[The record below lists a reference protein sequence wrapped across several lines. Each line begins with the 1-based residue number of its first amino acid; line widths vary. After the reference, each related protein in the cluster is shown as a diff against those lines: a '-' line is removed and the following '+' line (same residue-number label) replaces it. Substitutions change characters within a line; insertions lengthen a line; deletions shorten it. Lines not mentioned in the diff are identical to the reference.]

1 MELFMAYQV
10 YIVNIVFA
18 GVLLVVGKKYHA
30 NFYSQCDKISKAL
43 EQTAEELKKIRRDE
57 YELRYYDIDN
67 IISDNKFLKESW
79 NEYKKTLTAY
89 QNSDIVHLYST
100 QATSDYIN
108 FYAIVRNLNIEFW
121 QNLGGI
127 FTGIGI
133 FGTFAGLVI
142 GLHGIDVTTAN
153 VDAMKAG
160 IGNLLS
166 GISTA
171 FLTSVMGILC
181 ALGFNFFHNK
191 CVIKVKDNLI
201 AIVEILEDMYPRRT
215 QEIWLADTLI
225 QNKQQTEAL
234 QNLSSELAIALGD
247 QLEQKL
253 SPSFDR
259 LVKDLAKIMQENLA
273 PTLQGVKESLDNLNN
288 GGVKAISE
296 GINDGVGN
304 ELKGFA
310 NTLID
315 LQNSMQKS
323 FAATQ
328 QTGASANE
336 KLSNMVD
343 ELTEKIAQG
352 SSDALKAQNEQIE
365 KMAEKMQEVTD
376 NMSKAAVAG
385 GGELSR
391 VIAEVTSVMKGSID
405 SAAEK
410 QNATLTATCE
420 QIRSVLADV
429 NENLVKTTN
438 DTTKAQQTQVEAA
451 VLQMNSIMNKMNEA
465 AESSNTEITKAIA
478 EVSLLLKDT
487 LSSTAVKQK
496 ETLEE
501 TCEQIKNALNDVNE
515 NLKKATDKMVEASAT
530 ANAALINTVDTVKNR
545 AEDTANIY
553 VQSAGKQA
561 EAMDSAS
568 VAMRQ
573 NLSATVDKLQEL
585 LDGHDHAMTK
595 AYNEFDTITQKAST
609 IVNEA
614 SESAEKFAAAAVPVT
629 QATNGLREQMVEV
642 VKANT
647 DFNKAVSSQNAVLA
661 ETARMNEIALNKYLQ
676 SLDSTQ
682 KQWQAYEKHFAG
694 VSGELQRTFE
704 VLESGI
710 KNYQTTTDRGLKN
723 TLADYDKSMT
733 NTITV
738 LSDRISELN
747 EMTEA
752 LADSAKALRKSRSL

>member
-1 MELFMAYQV
+1 MAYQT
-10 YIVNIVFA
+10 YIVNITFA
-18 GVLLVVGKKYHA
+18 IILVRVIKKYYD

-153 VDAMKAG
+153 IDVMKAS

-191 CVIKVKDNLI
+191 CVTKVKDNLV

-225 QNKQQTEAL
+225 QNKHQTEAL

-273 PTLQGVKESLDNLNN
+273 PTLQVVKESLDNLNN
-288 GGVKAISE
+288 GGVKAIGE

-343 ELTEKIAQG
+343 ELTEKIVQG
-352 SSDALKAQNEQIE
+352 SSAALKAQNEQIE
-365 KMAEKMQEVTD
+365 KMAEQMQEVTD
-376 NMSKAAVAG
+376 KMSKAAVAG

-391 VIAEVTSVMKGSID
+391 AIAEVTSVMKGTMEI
-405 SAAEK
+405 
-410 QNATLTATCE
+410 
-420 QIRSVLADV
+420 V
-429 NENLVKTTN
+429 
-438 DTTKAQQTQVEAA
+438 QQ
-451 VLQMNSIMNKMNEA
+451 
-465 AESSNTEITKAIA
+465 
-478 EVSLLLKDT
+478 
-487 LSSTAVKQK
+487 
-496 ETLEE
+496 
-501 TCEQIKNALNDVNE
+501 
-515 NLKKATDKMVEASAT
+515 
-530 ANAALINTVDTVKNR
+530 KNR
-545 AEDTANIY
+545 
-553 VQSAGKQA
+553 
-561 EAMDSAS
+561 M
-568 VAMRQ
+568 
-573 NLSATVDKLQEL
+573 L
-585 LDGHDHAMTK
+585 H
-595 AYNEFDTITQKAST
+595 
-609 IVNEA
+609 
-614 SESAEKFAAAAVPVT
+614 
-629 QATNGLREQMVEV
+629 
-642 VKANT
+642 
-647 DFNKAVSSQNAVLA
+647 
-661 ETARMNEIALNKYLQ
+661 
-676 SLDSTQ
+676 
-682 KQWQAYEKHFAG
+682 
-694 VSGELQRTFE
+694 
-704 VLESGI
+704 
-710 KNYQTTTDRGLKN
+710 
-723 TLADYDKSMT
+723 
-733 NTITV
+733 
-738 LSDRISELN
+738 
-747 EMTEA
+747 
-752 LADSAKALRKSRSL
+752 

>member
-1 MELFMAYQV
+1 MAYQV

-18 GVLLVVGKKYHA
+18 GALLVVGKKYHA

-288 GGVKAISE
+288 GGVKAIGE

>member
-57 YELRYYDIDN
+57 CELRYYDIDN

-288 GGVKAISE
+288 GGVKAIGE

>member
-153 VDAMKAG
+153 VDVMKAS

-191 CVIKVKDNLI
+191 CVTKVKDNLV

-225 QNKQQTEAL
+225 QNKHQTESL

-288 GGVKAISE
+288 GGVKAIGE

-365 KMAEKMQEVTD
+365 KMAEQMQEVTD
-376 NMSKAAVAG
+376 KMSKAAVAG

-391 VIAEVTSVMKGSID
+391 AIAEVTSVMKGTMD

>member
-288 GGVKAISE
+288 GGVKAIGE

-376 NMSKAAVAG
+376 NMSKVAVAG

-391 VIAEVTSVMKGSID
+391 AIADVTSVMKGSID

-451 VLQMNSIMNKMNEA
+451 VLQMNSIMSKMSEA
-465 AESSNTEITKAIA
+465 AEKSNTEMTKAIA

-501 TCEQIKNALNDVNE
+501 TCEQIKNGLNDVNE

-568 VAMRQ
+568 VVMRQ
-573 NLSATVDKLQEL
+573 NLSATVDKLREL
-585 LDGHDHAMTK
+585 LDGHDNAMTK

-629 QATNGLREQMVEV
+629 QATNGLREQIVEV
-642 VKANT
+642 VRANT
-647 DFNKAVSSQNAVLA
+647 DFNKAVSSQNAFLA

-752 LADSAKALRKSRSL
+752 LADSAKVLRKSRGL

>member
-1 MELFMAYQV
+1 MEFFMAYQA
-10 YIVNIVFA
+10 YIVNITFA
-18 GVLLVVGKKYHA
+18 IILVVVIKKYYDK
-30 NFYSQCDKISKAL
+30 FYSQCDKISTAL
-43 EQTAEELKKIRRDE
+43 EQTAQELKKIRKDE

-67 IISDNKFLKESW
+67 IISENKFLKESW
-79 NEYKKTLTAY
+79 NEYKKTLTTY

-108 FYAIVRNLNIEFW
+108 FYTVVRNLNIEFW

-142 GLHGIDVTTAN
+142 GLFGVDVTTADID
-153 VDAMKAG
+153 VMKAS

-171 FLTSVMGILC
+171 FLTSVMGVFC
-181 ALGFNFFHNK
+181 ALGFNYFHNS
-191 CVIKVKDNLI
+191 CVTNVKDNI
-201 AIVEILEDMYPRRT
+201 VTIVEILEDMYPRRT

-288 GGVKAISE
+288 GGVKAIGE

-438 DTTKAQQTQVEAA
+438 NTTKAQQTQVEAA

-465 AESSNTEITKAIA
+465 AESSNTAITKAIA

-515 NLKKATDKMVEASAT
+515 NLKKATDKMVEASVT

-561 EAMDSAS
+561 EAMDSAA

-585 LDGHDHAMTK
+585 LDVHDHAMTK

-752 LADSAKALRKSRSL
+752 LADSVKALRKSRSL

>member
-1 MELFMAYQV
+1 MAYQV

-288 GGVKAISE
+288 GGVKAIGE

>member
-288 GGVKAISE
+288 GGVKAIGE

-545 AEDTANIY
+545 AEDTADIY

-573 NLSATVDKLQEL
+573 NLSATVDKLREL

-595 AYNEFDTITQKAST
+595 AYNEFNTITQKAST

-629 QATNGLREQMVEV
+629 QATNGLREQIVEV
-642 VKANT
+642 VRANT

-661 ETARMNEIALNKYLQ
+661 ETARMNEVTLNKYLQ

>member
-142 GLHGIDVTTAN
+142 GLHGIDVITAN

-288 GGVKAISE
+288 GGVKAIGE

>member
-288 GGVKAISE
+288 GGVKAIGE

>member
-288 GGVKAISE
+288 GGVKAIGE

-391 VIAEVTSVMKGSID
+391 AIADVTSVMKGSID

-451 VLQMNSIMNKMNEA
+451 VLQMNSIMSKMSEA
-465 AESSNTEITKAIA
+465 AEKSNTEMTKAIA

-501 TCEQIKNALNDVNE
+501 TCEQIKNGLNDVNE

-568 VAMRQ
+568 VVMRQ
-573 NLSATVDKLQEL
+573 NLSATVDKLREL
-585 LDGHDHAMTK
+585 LDGHDNAMTK

-629 QATNGLREQMVEV
+629 QATNGLREQIVEV
-642 VKANT
+642 VRANT
-647 DFNKAVSSQNAVLA
+647 DFNKAVSSQNAFLA

-752 LADSAKALRKSRSL
+752 LADSAKVLRKSRGL

>member
-79 NEYKKTLTAY
+79 NEYKKTLTTY

-288 GGVKAISE
+288 GGVKAIGE

-573 NLSATVDKLQEL
+573 NLSATIDKLQEL

>member
-288 GGVKAISE
+288 GGVKAIGE

-451 VLQMNSIMNKMNEA
+451 VLGIGPNFG
-465 AESSNTEITKAIA
+465 
-478 EVSLLLKDT
+478 VGLLHECG
-487 LSSTAVKQK
+487 ST
-496 ETLEE
+496 
-501 TCEQIKNALNDVNE
+501 
-515 NLKKATDKMVEASAT
+515 
-530 ANAALINTVDTVKNR
+530 
-545 AEDTANIY
+545 
-553 VQSAGKQA
+553 
-561 EAMDSAS
+561 
-568 VAMRQ
+568 
-573 NLSATVDKLQEL
+573 
-585 LDGHDHAMTK
+585 
-595 AYNEFDTITQKAST
+595 
-609 IVNEA
+609 
-614 SESAEKFAAAAVPVT
+614 
-629 QATNGLREQMVEV
+629 
-642 VKANT
+642 
-647 DFNKAVSSQNAVLA
+647 
-661 ETARMNEIALNKYLQ
+661 
-676 SLDSTQ
+676 
-682 KQWQAYEKHFAG
+682 
-694 VSGELQRTFE
+694 
-704 VLESGI
+704 
-710 KNYQTTTDRGLKN
+710 
-723 TLADYDKSMT
+723 
-733 NTITV
+733 
-738 LSDRISELN
+738 
-747 EMTEA
+747 
-752 LADSAKALRKSRSL
+752 

>member
-1 MELFMAYQV
+1 MEFFMAYQT
-10 YIVNIVFA
+10 YIVNSFFA
-18 GVLLVVGKKYHA
+18 GIIVWVIQRYYA
-30 NFYSQCDKISKAL
+30 NFYSQCDKISMAL
-43 EQTAEELKKIRRDE
+43 EKTAQELKKIRKDE

-67 IISDNKFLKESW
+67 IISENEVLKESW
-79 NEYKKTLTAY
+79 NEYKKTLTVY
-89 QNSDIVHLYST
+89 QGLDSTHLYST

-108 FYAIVRNLNIEFW
+108 FSTVIRKLNIEFW
-121 QNLGGI
+121 QNLGGV

-133 FGTFAGLVI
+133 FGTFLGLVI
-142 GLHGIDVTTAN
+142 GLFGVDVTTAN
-153 VDAMKAG
+153 IDAMKAS

-171 FLTSVMGILC
+171 FLTSVMGVLC
-181 ALGFNFFHNK
+181 ALLFNWLHNR
-191 CVIKVKDNLI
+191 CITNVKDNLSV
-201 AIVEILEDMYPRRT
+201 IVEMLEDMYPRRT
-215 QEIWLADTLI
+215 QERWMADALA
-225 QNKQQTEAL
+225 QNQQQTEAL

-259 LVKDLAKIMQENLA
+259 LVKDSAKIMQENLA

-288 GGVKAISE
+288 GGVKAIGE

-336 KLSNMVD
+336 KLTNMVD

-352 SSDALKAQNEQIE
+352 SSAALKAQNEQIE
-365 KMAEKMQEVTD
+365 KIAEQMQEVTD
-376 NMSKAAVAG
+376 KMSKAAVAG

-391 VIAEVTSVMKGSID
+391 AIAEVTSVMKGTMD

-429 NENLVKTTN
+429 NENLIKTTN

-451 VLQMNSIMNKMNEA
+451 VLQMKSIMSKMSEA
-465 AESSNTEITKAIA
+465 AENSNNEMTKAIS
-478 EVSLLLKDT
+478 EVSLLLKET
-487 LSSTAVKQK
+487 MSSTDVKQK

-545 AEDTANIY
+545 AEDTADIY

-573 NLSATVDKLQEL
+573 NLSATVDKLREL

-595 AYNEFDTITQKAST
+595 AYNEFNTITQKAST

-642 VKANT
+642 VRANT

-661 ETARMNEIALNKYLQ
+661 ETARMNEVALNKYLQ
-676 SLDSTQ
+676 SLEATQ
-682 KQWQAYEKHFAG
+682 KQWQAYEKHFAD

-704 VLESGI
+704 VLEDGI
-710 KNYQTTTDRGLKN
+710 KNYQATTDRGLKN

-752 LADSAKALRKSRSL
+752 LADSAKALSKSRNI

>member
-89 QNSDIVHLYST
+89 QNSDIVYLYST

-288 GGVKAISE
+288 GGVKAIGE

-545 AEDTANIY
+545 AEDTADIY

-573 NLSATVDKLQEL
+573 NLSATVDKLREL

-595 AYNEFDTITQKAST
+595 AYNEFNTITQKAST

-629 QATNGLREQMVEV
+629 QATNGLREQIVEV
-642 VKANT
+642 VRANT

-661 ETARMNEIALNKYLQ
+661 ETARMNEVTLNKYLQ

>member
-288 GGVKAISE
+288 GGVKAIGE

-738 LSDRISELN
+738 LSNRISELN

>member
-288 GGVKAISE
+288 GGVKAIGE

-545 AEDTANIY
+545 AEDTDNIY

-568 VAMRQ
+568 VVMRQ

>member
-288 GGVKAISE
+288 GGVKAIGE

-323 FAATQ
+323 FADTQ

-515 NLKKATDKMVEASAT
+515 NLKKATDRMVEASAT
-530 ANAALINTVDTVKNR
+530 ANAALINTVDTVKSR

-568 VAMRQ
+568 VVMRQ

-614 SESAEKFAAAAVPVT
+614 SESAEKFAVAAVPVT
-629 QATNGLREQMVEV
+629 QATNGLREQIVEV
-642 VKANT
+642 VRANT

-661 ETARMNEIALNKYLQ
+661 ETARMNEVTLNKYLQ

-704 VLESGI
+704 VLENGI

>member
-18 GVLLVVGKKYHA
+18 GALLVVGKKYHA

-288 GGVKAISE
+288 GGVKAIGE

-391 VIAEVTSVMKGSID
+391 VIAEVTSLMKGSID

-465 AESSNTEITKAIA
+465 AESSNTEITKAIS

-515 NLKKATDKMVEASAT
+515 NLKKATDKMVEASVT

-561 EAMDSAS
+561 EAMDSAA

-585 LDGHDHAMTK
+585 LDVHDHAMTK

>member
-288 GGVKAISE
+288 GGVKAIGE

-515 NLKKATDKMVEASAT
+515 NLKKATDRMVEASAT
-530 ANAALINTVDTVKNR
+530 ANAALINTVDTVKSR

-568 VAMRQ
+568 VVMRQ

-614 SESAEKFAAAAVPVT
+614 SESAEKFAVAAVPVT
-629 QATNGLREQMVEV
+629 QATNGLREQIVEV
-642 VKANT
+642 VRANT

-661 ETARMNEIALNKYLQ
+661 ETARMNEVTLNKYLQ

-704 VLESGI
+704 VLENGI

>member
-288 GGVKAISE
+288 GGVKAIGE

-704 VLESGI
+704 VLESSI

>member
-18 GVLLVVGKKYHA
+18 GALLVVGKKYHA

-288 GGVKAISE
+288 GGVKAIGE

-465 AESSNTEITKAIA
+465 AESSNTEITKAIS

-515 NLKKATDKMVEASAT
+515 NLKKATDKMVEASVT

-561 EAMDSAS
+561 EAMDSAA

-585 LDGHDHAMTK
+585 LDVHDHAMTK

>member
-89 QNSDIVHLYST
+89 QNSDIVHLHST

-153 VDAMKAG
+153 VDVMKAS

-191 CVIKVKDNLI
+191 CVTKVKDNLV

-225 QNKQQTEAL
+225 QNKHQTESL

-288 GGVKAISE
+288 GGVKAIGE

-365 KMAEKMQEVTD
+365 KMAEQMQEVTD
-376 NMSKAAVAG
+376 KMSKAAVAG

-391 VIAEVTSVMKGSID
+391 AIAEVTSVMKGTMD

>member
-18 GVLLVVGKKYHA
+18 GALLVVGKKYHA

-288 GGVKAISE
+288 GGVKAIGE

>member
-288 GGVKAISE
+288 GGVKAIGE

-752 LADSAKALRKSRSL
+752 LADSAKALRKSRNL

>member
-225 QNKQQTEAL
+225 QNKQQTEVL

-288 GGVKAISE
+288 GGVKAIGE

>member
-247 QLEQKL
+247 KLEQKL

-288 GGVKAISE
+288 GGVKAIGE

>member
-288 GGVKAISE
+288 GGVKAIGE

-573 NLSATVDKLQEL
+573 NLSATIDKLQEL

>member
-1 MELFMAYQV
+1 MAYQV

-288 GGVKAISE
+288 GGVKAIGE

-545 AEDTANIY
+545 AEDTADIY

-573 NLSATVDKLQEL
+573 NLSATVDKLREL

-595 AYNEFDTITQKAST
+595 AYNEFNTITQKAST

-629 QATNGLREQMVEV
+629 QATNGLREQIVEV
-642 VKANT
+642 VRANT

-661 ETARMNEIALNKYLQ
+661 ETARMNEVTLNKYLQ

>member
-288 GGVKAISE
+288 GGVKAIGE

-515 NLKKATDKMVEASAT
+515 NLKKATDRMVEASAT

-545 AEDTANIY
+545 AEDTADIY

-573 NLSATVDKLQEL
+573 NLSATVDKLREL

-595 AYNEFDTITQKAST
+595 AYNEFNTITQKAST

>member
-1 MELFMAYQV
+1 
-10 YIVNIVFA
+10 
-18 GVLLVVGKKYHA
+18 
-30 NFYSQCDKISKAL
+30 
-43 EQTAEELKKIRRDE
+43 
-57 YELRYYDIDN
+57 
-67 IISDNKFLKESW
+67 
-79 NEYKKTLTAY
+79 
-89 QNSDIVHLYST
+89 
-100 QATSDYIN
+100 
-108 FYAIVRNLNIEFW
+108 
-121 QNLGGI
+121 
-127 FTGIGI
+127 
-133 FGTFAGLVI
+133 
-142 GLHGIDVTTAN
+142 
-153 VDAMKAG
+153 
-160 IGNLLS
+160 
-166 GISTA
+166 
-171 FLTSVMGILC
+171 
-181 ALGFNFFHNK
+181 
-191 CVIKVKDNLI
+191 
-201 AIVEILEDMYPRRT
+201 
-215 QEIWLADTLI
+215 
-225 QNKQQTEAL
+225 
-234 QNLSSELAIALGD
+234 
-247 QLEQKL
+247 
-253 SPSFDR
+253 
-259 LVKDLAKIMQENLA
+259 MQENLA

-288 GGVKAISE
+288 GGVKAIGE

-391 VIAEVTSVMKGSID
+391 AIADVTSVMKGSID

-451 VLQMNSIMNKMNEA
+451 VLQMNSIMSKMSEA
-465 AESSNTEITKAIA
+465 AEKSNTEMTKAIA

-501 TCEQIKNALNDVNE
+501 TCEQIKNGLNDVNE

-568 VAMRQ
+568 VVMRQ
-573 NLSATVDKLQEL
+573 NLSATVDKLREL
-585 LDGHDHAMTK
+585 LDGHDNAMTK

-629 QATNGLREQMVEV
+629 QATNGLREQIVEV
-642 VKANT
+642 VRANT
-647 DFNKAVSSQNAVLA
+647 DFNKAVSSQNAFLA

-752 LADSAKALRKSRSL
+752 LADSAKVLRKSRGL

>member
-171 FLTSVMGILC
+171 FLTSVIGILC

-288 GGVKAISE
+288 GGVKAIGE

-391 VIAEVTSVMKGSID
+391 AIADVTSVMKGSID

-451 VLQMNSIMNKMNEA
+451 VLQMNSIMSKMSEA
-465 AESSNTEITKAIA
+465 AEKSNTEMTKAIA

-501 TCEQIKNALNDVNE
+501 TCEQIKNGLNDVNE

-568 VAMRQ
+568 VVMRQ
-573 NLSATVDKLQEL
+573 NLSATVDKLREL
-585 LDGHDHAMTK
+585 LDGHDNAMTK

-629 QATNGLREQMVEV
+629 QATNGLREQIVEV
-642 VKANT
+642 VRANT
-647 DFNKAVSSQNAVLA
+647 DFNKAVSSQNAFLA

-752 LADSAKALRKSRSL
+752 LADSAKVLRKSRGL